1 MIYGWSLMMSIDSN
15 LYRDDDHILV
25 FRVKLKLTKMYHV
38 ADKKVEVIIMSDS
51 DVVSD
56 SEVIIH

>member
-1 MIYGWSLMMSIDSN
+1 MMSIDSN

-38 ADKKVEVIIMSDS
+38 ADNEVEVIIMSDS